1 LRVYRC
7 GHARYYRIKRKTMF
21 IHTSSKAPFAA
32 VGETTPN
39 ESKEK

>member
-1 LRVYRC
+1 
-7 GHARYYRIKRKTMF
+7 MF

-39 ESKEK
+39 ESKEKWNENTMRIIIIF